1 MPDSKVLPPP
11 DPLYAR
17 RARAA
22 SVKNNAFFKQARAAQ
37 GRQSP
42 KSWNT
47 STPPNTTNAKPD
59 REPRLA
65 GTTTKPRTRE
75 RLVDGKR
82 IVVGVDRTTG
92 VTASDRAATQTTNGG
107 TFESMKE
114 QQKIERARAK
124 K

>member
-1 MPDSKVLPPP
+1 MPDSKVLPPL

-17 RARAA
+17 RSRAA
-22 SVKNNAFFKQARAAQ
+22 SVKNNTFFREARAAQ

-42 KSWNT
+42 KAWSA
-47 STPPNTTNAKPD
+47 SPPNTANAKPD

-65 GTTTKPRTRE
+65 GTHAKPRTRE

-92 VTASDRAATQTTNGG
+92 VTAGDRAATQATNGQL
-107 TFESMKE
+107 FESMKE